1 MNSEKTRNR
10 NRPRVCTR
18 LNHRPLPLG
27 VFFDAQE
34 TRVIKAENEKI
45 PGPEFLFSSQVQESK
60 EKEERQQRDET
71 LKQQRQL
78 VEYLGEKLEKISMR
92 IEEKEKTS
100 SHEGEGEA
108 VSPTPVF
115 VTPCPICG
123 HVGVHQHGARF
134 FNGYNLVPMEHVV
147 GAAQQQQQHQQQ
159 QQQQQ
164 TTRSQFLGVKDDLIR
179 R

>member
-1 MNSEKTRNR
+1 M
-10 NRPRVCTR
+10 
-18 LNHRPLPLG
+18 
-27 VFFDAQE
+27 DAQE
-34 TRVIKAENEKI
+34 PRVIKAENEKLS
-45 PGPEFLFSSQVQESK
+45 GADFLCSQVLFTFQVQESK
-60 EKEERQQRDET
+60 EKEERQQRDKT

-78 VEYLGEKLEKISMR
+78 VEYLGEKLEKISMK

-100 SHEGEGEA
+100 SHEGEGEG

-134 FNGYNLVPMEHVV
+134 FNGYNLVPTEHVV
-147 GAAQQQQQHQQQ
+147 GAAQQQQQQHQQQ
-159 QQQQQ
+159 P
-164 TTRSQFLGVKDDLIR
+164 TGSTRSQFLGVKDDLMR